1 MLGVARYLV
10 DGMNVIGSRPD
21 GWWRDRDGAVRRLAA
36 ELAELAESAG
46 DDIAV
51 TFDGRPVAGLDPGTH
66 GALSVQYTHR
76 PGRDGADDR
85 IVEQV
90 GADHDPG
97 SLTVITSDRELRR
110 RVTELGAQ
118 VVGAGAVLGR
128 LGRQSGRDPLPPG

>member
-1 MLGVARYLV
+1 MRLLV

-36 ELAELAESAG
+36 ALADLAESSG

-51 TFDGRPVAGLDPGTH
+51 TFDGSPVAGSEPGRH
-66 GALSVQYTHR
+66 GRLNVQYTR
-76 PGRDGADDR
+76 RCGRDGADDT

-90 GADHDPG
+90 AADHDAG

-110 RVTELGAQ
+110 RVTELGAR
-118 VVGAGAVLGR
+118 VAGASAVLDRLDRRPGR
-128 LGRQSGRDPLPPG
+128 SRRPPGEAR